1 MLFAI
6 LVKEAR
12 FGLIFDL
19 VCFYLL
25 LFVLIGYLITN
36 IPCYTPDMITNF
48 NAKQALILA
57 KKTLNIEAQ
66 ALLEL
71 ERRFDDVA
79 FSESFTQAVDYLLT
93 CQGRVVVSGVG
104 KSGHIARKLAATF
117 ASTGTPAFFVHPTEA
132 SHGDLGMV
140 TSFDVLVALSNSGET
155 AELLAIVPII
165 KRTGAKLIALTGR
178 PESRLAQL
186 ADIHLDVGVPTEACP
201 LNLAPTAST
210 TAALAMGDA
219 LAIAVL
225 DARGFGAE
233 DFARS
238 HPGGAL
244 GRKLLTHVSDV
255 MRQGQEVPCVASNV
269 NVMQAI
275 FEMTAKRMG
284 MTIVL
289 DAKGIAQGIF
299 TDGDLRRLLE
309 RGENLSTV
317 KVADVMTLHPRAIQA
332 NRLAVEAV
340 ELMQRYRISQLLV
353 VDEHEHLVGALN
365 MHDLL
370 VAQVV

>member
-1 MLFAI
+1 
-6 LVKEAR
+6 
-12 FGLIFDL
+12 
-19 VCFYLL
+19 
-25 LFVLIGYLITN
+25 
-36 IPCYTPDMITNF
+36 MITNF

-71 ERRFDDVA
+71 ERRFDDVV
-79 FSESFTQAVDYLLT
+79 FSDSFTQAVDYLLT

-140 TSFDVLVALSNSGET
+140 TSYDVLVALSNSGET
-155 AELLAIVPII
+155 AELLAIVPTI
-165 KRTGAKLIALTGR
+165 KRTGAKLIAFTGKS
-178 PESRLAQL
+178 ESRLAQL
-186 ADIHLDVGVPTEACP
+186 ADIHLDVGVPVEACP

-255 MRQGQEVPCVASNV
+255 MRQGQEVPCVAPDV

-289 DAKGIAQGIF
+289 DETGTAQGIF

-309 RGENLSTV
+309 RGENLSEV
-317 KVADVMTLHPRAIQA
+317 KVADVMTLHPHAIRANQ
-332 NRLAVEAV
+332 LAVEAV
-340 ELMQRYRISQLLV
+340 ELMQRYRINQLLV
-353 VDEHEHLVGALN
+353 VDEHERLVGALN

-370 VAQVV
+370 IAQVV

>member
-1 MLFAI
+1 
-6 LVKEAR
+6 
-12 FGLIFDL
+12 
-19 VCFYLL
+19 
-25 LFVLIGYLITN
+25 
-36 IPCYTPDMITNF
+36 MITNF
-48 NAKQALILA
+48 HSEQALMLA
-57 KKTLNIEAQ
+57 RKTLNIEAQ

-71 ERRFDDVA
+71 EQRFDDA
-79 FSESFTQAVDYLLT
+79 LFAESFTQAVNYLLS

-140 TSFDVLVALSNSGET
+140 TPCDVFVALSNSGET
-155 AELLAIVPII
+155 AELLAIVPLI
-165 KRTGAKLIALTGR
+165 KRTGAKLIALTGK

-186 ADIHLDVGVPTEACP
+186 SDTHLNVGVPIEACP

-219 LAIAVL
+219 LAVAVL
-225 DARGFGAE
+225 DARGFGTE

-244 GRKLLTHVSDV
+244 GRKLLTHVSDI
-255 MRQGQEVPCVASNV
+255 MRRNEEIPCVPLNV
-269 NVMQAI
+269 SVMQAV

-284 MTIVL
+284 MTIVVNHQG
-289 DAKGIAQGIF
+289 DAEGIF

-309 RGENLSTV
+309 RAANLSEV
-317 KVADVMTLHPRAIQA
+317 KVAEVMTLHPHTIQA
-332 NRLAVEAV
+332 NKLAVEAV
-340 ELMQRYRISQLLV
+340 ELMQRYRINQLLV
-353 VDEHEHLVGALN
+353 VDEKNHLVGALN

-370 VAQVV
+370 SAQIV